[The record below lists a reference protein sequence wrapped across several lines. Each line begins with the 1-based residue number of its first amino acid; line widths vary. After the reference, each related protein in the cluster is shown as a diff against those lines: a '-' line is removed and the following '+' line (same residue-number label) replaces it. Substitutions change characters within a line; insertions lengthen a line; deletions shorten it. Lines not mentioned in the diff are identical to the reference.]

1 MMAMMMTEIIRC
13 DVAGHG
19 SQCFFWKVEFRNSN
33 NLLLLLLLSAISM
46 APLPSSRTPIFT
58 RVGAGSEEKKKKYFF
73 VWRFSLLYFSPFW
86 KMVMVLEHWR
96 PVMTSDDQQ
105 PSRGSVKKDT
115 GRVFW

>member
-1 MMAMMMTEIIRC
+1 MTMMAMMTEIIRC

-58 RVGAGSEEKKKKYFF
+58 RVGAGISQQAFAY
-73 VWRFSLLYFSPFW
+73 LLTTLRYSWTQWTVVIVRIRAVHFHTHSASGNRDAHP
-86 KMVMVLEHWR
+86 R
-96 PVMTSDDQQ
+96 
-105 PSRGSVKKDT
+105 
-115 GRVFW
+115 